1 MLHYVVTLLPKGSLK
16 LYVNYIDINDIVNKY
31 GEYTFNLYELCI
43 VGEETHLARWR
54 EELKRT

>member
-1 MLHYVVTLLPKGSLK
+1 MLHYVVTLLPRGSLK

-31 GEYTFNLYELCI
+31 SEYTFNLYELCI
-43 VGEETHLARWR
+43 VSEETHLARWR